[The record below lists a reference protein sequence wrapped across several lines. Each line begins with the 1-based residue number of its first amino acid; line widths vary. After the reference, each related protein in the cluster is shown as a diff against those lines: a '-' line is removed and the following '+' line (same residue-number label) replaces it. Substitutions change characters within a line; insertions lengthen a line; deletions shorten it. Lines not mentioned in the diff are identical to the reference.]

1 MSSRAV
7 TRRSVLAGCAA
18 LPVLAGIFHPV
29 RRAAMAAAV
38 PSPKRLII
46 FGHTEGA
53 YRKSWLPTGGE
64 TDFVL
69 SDVLKPLE
77 PWRSRLLV
85 LDGFSNKAGT
95 KHLAG
100 DTHGKAISA
109 ALTGNTVTQRIEP
122 VYIAPSE
129 SIDQFLGPKVQGPAR
144 LATAEITIGTNYFQ
158 NNGNGK
164 TNALSYP
171 VGGGN
176 MMFGPDMPTTAFDR
190 LFGGAMGGPTG
201 GPMITGNDPAAEKLR
216 LYRQSVLDSV
226 TKDLSSMLSRLGTE
240 DAKKVQGHLD
250 AIRDIE
256 KQITAPA
263 PAVTIN
269 CKAPQR
275 PVDPDIKD
283 RSTVPKAVKLQ
294 IDLIVQALACDVTR
308 VITFCPSDSGF
319 TCGAPWLGES
329 RDIHL
334 ISHDKYPGADWPG
347 IAGKLMTWMYQQQ
360 AYLMQQLASIPEGD
374 GTLLDHTL
382 IYAPHEFG
390 DDSGQHSYDNLLL
403 SLAGDAG
410 GYLKTGRFVT
420 MNGKAH
426 NNVLVTIAN
435 AMGVAVKTFGDA
447 TLCDG
452 GPVPG
457 LLA

>member
-1 MSSRAV
+1 MKSRGM
-7 TRRSVLAGCAA
+7 TRRSVLTGCAA
-18 LPVLAGIFHPV
+18 LPVLAGVFHPV
-29 RRAAMAAAV
+29 RRKAMAAV
-38 PSPKRLII
+38 TPSPKRLII

-77 PWRSRLLV
+77 PWRSKLLI
-85 LDGFSNKAGT
+85 LDGFFNKAGSI
-95 KHLAG
+95 HLAG

-129 SIDQFLGPKVQGPAR
+129 SLDQYLGPKLQGPAR
-144 LATAEITIGTNYFQ
+144 LPTAEITIGTNYFQ

-171 VGGGN
+171 EGGGN
-176 MMFGPDMPTTAFDR
+176 MMFGPDLPTAAFDR
-190 LFGGAMGGPTG
+190 LFGGATGGPTIMG
-201 GPMITGNDPAAEKLR
+201 SDAAAQKLR
-216 LYRQSVLDSV
+216 LFRQSVLDSV
-226 TKDLSSMLSRLGTE
+226 TSDLSSMVSRLGTD

-256 KQITAPA
+256 KQLTAAA
-263 PAVTIN
+263 PPPVTIN
-269 CKAPQR
+269 CKAPPR
-275 PVDPDIKD
+275 PVDPDVRD
-283 RSTVPKAVKLQ
+283 RTTVPAATKLQ
-294 IDLIVQALACDVTR
+294 MDLIVQALACDVTR
-308 VITFCPSDSGF
+308 LITFSPSDSGF
-319 TCGAPWLGES
+319 TCGAPWLGEP

-334 ISHDKYPGADWPG
+334 ISHNKYPGADWPG
-347 IAGKLMTWMYQQQ
+347 TAAKVMTWMYQQQ

-390 DDSGQHSYDNLLL
+390 EDSGLHSFNNLLL

-410 GYLKTGRFVT
+410 GYLRTGRFVSMT
-420 MNGKAH
+420 GKPH

-435 AMGVAVKTFGDA
+435 AMGVATQTFGDP

-452 GPVPG
+452 GAIPG

>member
-1 MSSRAV
+1 MSPRGP
-7 TRRSVLAGCAA
+7 TRRSLLAGCAA

-29 RRAAMAAAV
+29 RRMAKAAAM

-46 FGHTEGA
+46 FGHTEGT
-53 YRKSWLPTGGE
+53 YRKAWLPTGGE

-77 PWRSRLLV
+77 PCRSKLLV
-85 LDGFSNKAGT
+85 LDGFSNKAGSE
-95 KHLAG
+95 HLAG

-129 SIDQFLGPKVQGPAR
+129 SIDQFLGPKLQGPAR

-176 MMFGPDMPTTAFDR
+176 MMFGPDMPTAAFDR
-190 LFGGAMGGPTG
+190 LFGGATGGPTG
-201 GPMITGNDPAAEKLR
+201 DPTMGNDPAAEKLR

-226 TKDLSSMLSRLGTE
+226 TGDLSSMLSRLGPA
-240 DAKKVQGHLD
+240 DATKVQGHLD

-256 KQITAPA
+256 KQLTAVA
-263 PAVTIN
+263 PPVTIN

-275 PVDPDIKD
+275 PVDPSVSD
-283 RSTVPKAVKLQ
+283 RSTVPQAVKLQ

-308 VITFCPSDSGF
+308 VITFSPSDSGF
-319 TCGAPWLGES
+319 TCGAPWLGEP

-334 ISHDKYPGADWPG
+334 ISHNKYPGADWPG
-347 IAGKLMTWMYQQQ
+347 TAAKVMTWMYQQQ
-360 AYLMQQLASIPEGD
+360 AYLMQQLASVPEGD

-390 DDSGQHSYDNLLL
+390 DDSGLHSYDNLQL

-410 GYLKTGRFVT
+410 GYLKTGRFVS
-420 MNGKAH
+420 MAGKAH

-452 GPVPG
+452 GPIPG

>member
-1 MSSRAV
+1 MM
-7 TRRSVLAGCAA
+7 LGGCAA

-29 RRAAMAAAV
+29 RRNAMAASAA
-38 PSPKRLII
+38 SPKRLII
-46 FGHTEGA
+46 FGHTEGS
-53 YRKSWLPTGGE
+53 YRKAWLPTGGE

-69 SDVLKPLE
+69 SDVLKPLD
-77 PWRSRLLV
+77 PWRSKLLI

-95 KHLAG
+95 MHLAG

-129 SIDQFLGPKVQGPAR
+129 SIDQYLGPKVQGPAR

-158 NNGNGK
+158 NNANGK

-171 VGGGN
+171 AGGGN

-190 LFGGAMGGPTG
+190 LFGGATGGPTI
-201 GPMITGNDPAAEKLR
+201 MGNDMAAEKLR
-216 LYRQSVLDSV
+216 VFRQSVLDSV
-226 TKDLSSMLSRLGTE
+226 SGDLSSMLSRLGAD

-256 KQITAPA
+256 KQVTATTP
-263 PAVTIN
+263 PVTIN

-275 PVDPDIKD
+275 PTDPDIKD
-283 RSTVPKAVKLQ
+283 RNTVPQAVKLQ
-294 IDLIVQALACDVTR
+294 TDLIVQALACDVTR
-308 VITFCPSDSGF
+308 VITFSPSDSGF

-347 IAGKLMTWMYQQQ
+347 TAAKVMRWMYEQQ

-390 DDSGQHSYDNLLL
+390 DDSGQHSYDDLQL

-420 MNGKAH
+420 MKGKAH

-435 AMGVAVKTFGDA
+435 AMGVDTKTFGDA

-452 GPVPG
+452 GSIPG

>member
-1 MSSRAV
+1 MMKSRGL
-7 TRRSVLAGCAA
+7 TRRAA
-18 LPVLAGIFHPV
+18 LSGLAAFPVLAAIFHPV
-29 RRAAMAAAV
+29 RRAAVAAAT
-38 PSPKRLII
+38 PFPKRLLI
-46 FGHTEGA
+46 FGHTEGS
-53 YRKSWLPTGGE
+53 YRKAWLPTGGE

-77 PWRSRLLV
+77 PWRSKLLI
-85 LDGFSNKAGT
+85 LDGFSNKAGEE
-95 KHLAG
+95 HLAG

-129 SIDQFLGPKVQGPAR
+129 SLDQSLGPKLQGPAR

-158 NNGNGK
+158 NNANGK

-171 VGGGN
+171 IGGGN

-190 LFGGAMGGPTG
+190 LFGGATGGPTIMG
-201 GPMITGNDPAAEKLR
+201 SDMAAAQLR
-216 LYRQSVLDSV
+216 TFRQSVLDSV
-226 TKDLSSMLSRLGTE
+226 TGDLRAMIPRLGTE

-256 KQITAPA
+256 KQVTATTP
-263 PAVTIN
+263 PITIN

-283 RSTVPKAVKLQ
+283 RSTVPQAVKLQ

-308 VITFCPSDSGF
+308 VVTFSPSDSGF
-319 TCGAPWLGES
+319 TCGAPWLGEP

-347 IAGKLMTWMYQQQ
+347 TAAKVMTWMYEQQ

-382 IYAPHEFG
+382 IYSPHEFG
-390 DDSGQHSYDNLLL
+390 DDSGQHSYDNLQL

-420 MNGKAH
+420 MSGKPH

-435 AMGVAVKTFGDA
+435 AMGVDIKTFGDA

-452 GPVPG
+452 GPIPG